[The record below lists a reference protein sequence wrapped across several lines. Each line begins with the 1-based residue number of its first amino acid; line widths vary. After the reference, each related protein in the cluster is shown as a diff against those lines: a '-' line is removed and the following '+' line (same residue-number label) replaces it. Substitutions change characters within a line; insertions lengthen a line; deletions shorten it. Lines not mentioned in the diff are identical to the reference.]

1 MENVGPLTTEKSKK
15 KPVSA
20 HEVLMEVMSDGSY
33 MEEGSVQES
42 ERGDGG
48 EEEEG
53 PPRERPE
60 GDEEEAAR
68 RLSVQTVKQILELIC
83 DESVSRVSIS

>member
-1 MENVGPLTTEKSKK
+1 
-15 KPVSA
+15 
-20 HEVLMEVMSDGSY
+20 MEVMSDGSY

-48 EEEEG
+48 EEEG
-53 PPRERPE
+53 SPREGVE
-60 GDEEEAAR
+60 EEEAAR

-83 DESVSRVSIS
+83 DESVRFSRS

>member
-48 EEEEG
+48 EEEGSPREG
-53 PPRERPE
+53 PE
-60 GDEEEAAR
+60 GEEEEAAAAR

-83 DESVSRVSIS
+83 DESVRFSIF